1 MTTAPGN
8 PDTPGPDERKLT
20 TMATITT
27 SAERPYGYLPGRH
40 FLEVNLTAT
49 GTVATVTIRGGS
61 FQGTREEVYREA
73 EYTRRGDTLT
83 DAIDAVRDIALA
95 AHRGDGGAETRTL
108 IEKACGEALRAAA
121 TAETPVSL

>member
-8 PDTPGPDERKLT
+8 DDTPGPDERTLT

-40 FLEVNLTAT
+40 FLEATLTAA

-61 FQGTREEVYREA
+61 FQGTHEEVFREA
-73 EYTRRGDTLT
+73 EYTRRATTLT
-83 DAIDAVRDIALA
+83 EAIEKVRDIALA
-95 AHRGDGGAETRTL
+95 AHAGDDGAEARAL
-108 IEKACGEALRAAA
+108 IEKACGEALRDAA
-121 TAETPVSL
+121 TAETAVSL